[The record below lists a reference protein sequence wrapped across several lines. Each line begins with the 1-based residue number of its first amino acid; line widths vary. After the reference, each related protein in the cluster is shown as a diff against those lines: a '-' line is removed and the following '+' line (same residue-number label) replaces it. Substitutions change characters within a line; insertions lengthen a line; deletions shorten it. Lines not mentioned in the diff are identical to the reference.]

1 MIESLAHFLMNLMSF
16 WAWWS
21 IGSIKAPTL
30 PSFGLMCCTEHP
42 LCNRAQA
49 SASIVETAAPAVE
62 PVAAATSV
70 VDSNAAAP
78 SLDLAQVG
86 STAAL
91 MEAAVSSV
99 GDAAAAGASVVDSS
113 LKDRRQ
119 SNAEVSTE
127 VGLTAFH

>member
-1 MIESLAHFLMNLMSF
+1 M
-16 WAWWS
+16 
-21 IGSIKAPTL
+21 
-30 PSFGLMCCTEHP
+30 
-42 LCNRAQA
+42 
-49 SASIVETAAPAVE
+49 
-62 PVAAATSV
+62 

-91 MEAAVSSV
+91 MEVAVSSV

-127 VGLTAFH
+127 VGLTAFHCEPYKLRTGENHFGVPLFPKSKHTSPERNIFLSKLAVVPRAEPSP